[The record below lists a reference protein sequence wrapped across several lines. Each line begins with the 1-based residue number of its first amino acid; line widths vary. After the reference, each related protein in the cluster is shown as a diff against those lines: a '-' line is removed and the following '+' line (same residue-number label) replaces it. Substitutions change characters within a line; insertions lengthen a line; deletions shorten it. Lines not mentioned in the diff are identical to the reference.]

1 MPSDTAAAELSLDAV
16 DPSEVEMIDLFAGPG
31 GLDVA
36 ARWLGIPA
44 VGIEVNEDACRTR
57 LRAGL
62 GTRHAD
68 VRNHDLLDDFPN
80 AKILTGGPPCQTYS
94 VAGSGAG
101 RRALTQVLGFVSR
114 IAGGARAEVEE
125 ELGKLDDERTGLV
138 LQPLLWALEAFDKG
152 RPFETI
158 VLEQVPTVKPVW
170 DAYAPVLKD
179 LGYEVE
185 VDLVHTEQFG
195 VPQTRRRAI
204 LIACRNR
211 GAVFPRATHRAYNK
225 RLKRTEGVP
234 GLREWATLGEALKP
248 PKAEWV
254 KDLDLPERPSSFEVV
269 SNYGTGGNPKL
280 RGKRTS
286 NEPSATVTGK
296 VRRNRIVADG
306 EDFERLLPEEAGRL
320 QTFPLDYPWSGN
332 DQYQQVGN
340 AIPPRVG
347 VHILAAAL
355 FGKKPN
361 ENALDRAVGGSWL
374 EALADLHQ
382 LRLSLEF
389 FPDEEEPAGSG
400 RQAELFPIDLDS
412 LPV

>member
-1 MPSDTAAAELSLDAV
+1 MPSETVDVELSVDAV
-16 DPSEVEMIDLFAGPG
+16 DPTEVEMIDLFAGPG

-57 LRAGL
+57 RQAGL

-68 VRNHDLLDDFPN
+68 VRKRALLDDFPN

-101 RRALTQVLGFVSR
+101 RRALTLVLGFVDR
-114 IAGGARAEVEE
+114 IARGEREQVEK
-125 ELGKLDDERTGLV
+125 ELGELDDERTGLV
-138 LQPLLWALEAFDKG
+138 LQPLLWAIEAFEKG

-170 DAYAPVLKD
+170 DAYVSVLKD
-179 LGYEVE
+179 YGYDVA

-211 GAVFPRATHRAYNK
+211 EAVFPRATHRAFNK
-225 RLKRTEGVP
+225 RLSRTEGVAE
-234 GLREWATLGEALKP
+234 LREWATLGEALTP

-254 KDLDLPERPSSFEVV
+254 EKLELPERPNEFEVV

-306 EDFERLLPEEAGRL
+306 EDLARLLPEEAGRL

-361 ENALDRAVGGSWL
+361 EDALDRAVGGSWD

-382 LRLSLEF
+382 LRLSLEDF
-389 FPDEEEPAGSG
+389 QDQEGRADSG
-400 RQAELFPIDLDS
+400 RQAELFPVDLDK

>member
-1 MPSDTAAAELSLDAV
+1 MPSETFDVELSLDAV
-16 DPSEVEMIDLFAGPG
+16 DPAEVEMIDLFAGPG

-44 VGIEVNEDACRTR
+44 VGIEVNEDACLTR
-57 LRAGL
+57 RQAGL

-68 VRNHDLLDDFPN
+68 VRNRALLDDFPN

-101 RRALTQVLGFVSR
+101 RRALTQVLGFVNR
-114 IAGGARAEVEE
+114 IARGERAEVEE
-125 ELGKLDDERTGLV
+125 ELGRLDDERTGLV
-138 LQPLLWALEAFDKG
+138 LQPLLWAIEAFEKG

-179 LGYEVE
+179 LGYDVA
-185 VDLVHTEQFG
+185 VNLVHTEQFG

-211 GAVFPRATHRAYNK
+211 QAVFPQATHRAFNK
-225 RLKRTEGVP
+225 RLSRAEGVAE
-234 GLREWATLGEALKP
+234 LREWATLGEALTP
-248 PKAEWV
+248 PQADWV
-254 KDLDLPERPSSFEVV
+254 AKLELPERPTEFEVV

-286 NEPSATVTGK
+286 KEPSATVTGK

-306 EDFERLLPEEAGRL
+306 EDLARLLPEEAGRL

-332 DQYQQVGN
+332 DRYQQVGN

-347 VHILAAAL
+347 VHILAAAH
-355 FGKKPN
+355 FGQKPN
-361 ENALDRAVGGSWL
+361 EDALDRAVGGSWG
-374 EALADLHQ
+374 EALVDLHQ
-382 LRLSLEF
+382 LRLSLEDF
-389 FPDEEEPAGSG
+389 QDLEEYADAG
-400 RQAELFPIDLDS
+400 RQAELFPVNLDR